1 MSLRRFS
8 VLLLLLLLFPGV
20 ILCRTS
26 SAQTTL
32 ELVDEDSSQVHSGL
46 VPLSPEEYAKLEQV
60 KAARS
65 FSADDAKPYQ
75 NLPRKVD
82 LAAQLPSPGDQG
94 KQNSCTAWAVAFA
107 VKSFQEKRELG
118 WDFSDKHLFSPAFVY
133 NQINGGQD
141 RGALLKDA
149 INVVLSEGVVPLS
162 FMPYQDGNY
171 TAQPTEALKKAASY
185 FKGLSY
191 RRLDEKDVP
200 QIKSFLASGEP
211 VILSVMTY
219 KNFLPKGMV
228 RSGNVYKEKVG
239 GFLGGHAIVAV
250 GYDDDRNAV
259 KILNSWGKGWGEN
272 GYGWID
278 YAFFPQVVMQ
288 AFVMYDL
295 PTPREA
301 VAALDNSAIPT
312 PPPLPKPTL
321 PATPSVPTV
330 LSRVKSPVLIVAN
343 EGGLKIGDR
352 WLRLGSSWE
361 QAAQALGYRPNEID
375 RLHAFNA
382 MMDEVM
388 ISPDFLTKDRIGML
402 HFFDRAGTPVATNEG
417 VTFGSNRADVRR
429 IYQAPDHVDDRFKS
443 DAYFFHAVAQEW
455 GGVPVTQH
463 IALFFYYDDRDR
475 VTRMSLGAVVK
486 QSVQGTG
493 FTPMAGGEQTA
504 TAEGSRVQS
513 AEGGIDFTAPAKL
526 PEVKKSVWEGA
537 GFGYFIRDPNKPG
550 DFIAVKV
557 FTMKAPVT
565 GQDIETRI
573 KADLSAPNTP
583 AATMETSNF
592 GGLQWRVAKL
602 GNMQTRY
609 YAAKG
614 SNIYQVQIYSGQDLA
629 VTDWVQPFLSSISIR

>member
-1 MSLRRFS
+1 MVSTAAF
-8 VLLLLLLLFPGV
+8 
-20 ILCRTS
+20 
-26 SAQTTL
+26 AQTTL

-46 VPLSPEEYAKLEQV
+46 TPLSAEDYAKVERV
-60 KAARS
+60 KATRS
-65 FSADDAKPYQ
+65 FSEDDAKPYQ
-75 NLPRKVD
+75 NLPKKVD

-107 VKSFQEKRELG
+107 VKSFQEKREIG

-141 RGALLKDA
+141 RGALLRDA
-149 INVVLSEGVVPLS
+149 IDVILNEGVAPLS
-162 FMPYQDGNY
+162 LMPYQDGNY
-171 TAQPTEALKKAASY
+171 TAQPNDALKKTAAA

-259 KILNSWGKGWGEN
+259 KILNSWGRGWGES

-278 YAFFPQVVMQ
+278 YQFFPQVVMQ

-301 VAALDNSAIPT
+301 LAALENPATPP
-312 PPPLPKPTL
+312 PPPLPKPVL
-321 PATPSVPTV
+321 PVTPTAQPTV
-330 LSRVKSPVLIVAN
+330 LSRVKSPVLIVPN

-361 QAAQALGYRPNEID
+361 QAAQALGYGTNEID

-382 MMDEVM
+382 MTDEVM
-388 ISPDFLTKDRIGML
+388 IGPDFLTKDRIGML
-402 HFFDRAGTPVATNEG
+402 HFFDRAGASVATNEG
-417 VTFGSNRADVRR
+417 VTFGSARADVRR
-429 IYQAPDHVDDRFKS
+429 IYQTPDHVDDQFKS
-443 DAYFFHAVAQEW
+443 DAYFFHAVTQDW

-463 IALFFYYDDRDR
+463 IALIVYYDERDR

-486 QSVQGTG
+486 KSVQGTG

-504 TAEGSRVQS
+504 TAAGSRVQS

-526 PEVKKSVWEGA
+526 PEVKKSVWEGT
-537 GFGYFIRDPNKPG
+537 GFGYFIRDPNTPG

-565 GQDIETRI
+565 DQDIDARI
-573 KADLSAPNTP
+573 KADLNAPNTP
-583 AATMETSNF
+583 AAAMETANF
-592 GGLQWRVAKL
+592 GGLLWRAAKL
-602 GNMQTRY
+602 GNSQTRY
-609 YAAKG
+609 YSSKG

-629 VTDWVQPFLSSISIR
+629 ATDWVQPFLSSISVR